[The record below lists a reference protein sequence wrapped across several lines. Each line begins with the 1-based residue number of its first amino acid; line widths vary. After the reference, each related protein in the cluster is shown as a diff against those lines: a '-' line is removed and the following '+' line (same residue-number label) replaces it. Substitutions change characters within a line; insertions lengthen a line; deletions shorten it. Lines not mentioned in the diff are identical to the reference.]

1 MNTAN
6 RDVLAQRDLLQNE
19 IWTVPTRH
27 CLTLP
32 SRTTYFP
39 PHMSVV
45 FLDCGP
51 LLTSVL
57 SLLDL
62 RPGSLLERRTFGF
75 PPTNVRMYA
84 LSIGRY
90 SGWAMKVLLGVRT
103 SHRLANH
110 FVS

>member
-1 MNTAN
+1 MS
-6 RDVLAQRDLLQNE
+6 LSP
-19 IWTVPTRH
+19 ICH
-27 CLTLP
+27 
-32 SRTTYFP
+32 FP